1 MRRQRNGASVLHP
14 PGICESTLVRSS
26 ATRRK
31 RSSSRRLKL
40 QRRTFGRTEG
50 KLGSEIRA
58 VGAFEAGSLAE
69 PKPCEGKTS
78 YEEMASCLI
87 FVAGRLR
94 RQPLARRLLWQVS

>member
-14 PGICESTLVRSS
+14 PGICESSLVRSS

-58 VGAFEAGSLAE
+58 VGAFEPDSLAE
-69 PKPCEGKTS
+69 PKACEGNTS
-78 YEEMASCLI
+78 YEETATWLI
-87 FVAGRLR
+87 FVAGLVPSQPLR
-94 RQPLARRLLWQVS
+94 R